1 MFFKH
6 NEKIKQ
12 RNVNVACWCTLT
24 VWAVLL
30 LINSFYEFFLN
41 KELITQSFT
50 ILAIGLVV
58 FFAVEAFLN
67 FYDRKSEK
75 SRNL

>member
-6 NEKIKQ
+6 NEKIKK
-12 RNVNVACWCTLT
+12 RNVNIACWCTFT

-30 LINSFYEFFLN
+30 LINSFYEFFLD
-41 KELITQSFT
+41 KELITHSFT
-50 ILAIGLVV
+50 ILVVGLVV
-58 FFAVEAFLN
+58 FFVVEAFLN
-67 FYDRKSEK
+67 IYDRKSER

>member
-6 NEKIKQ
+6 NEKIKK
-12 RNVNVACWCTLT
+12 RNVNIACWCTFI

-30 LINSFYEFFLN
+30 LINSFYEFFLD
-41 KELITQSFT
+41 KELITHSFT
-50 ILAIGLVV
+50 ILVVGLVV
-58 FFAVEAFLN
+58 FFVVEAFLN
-67 FYDRKSEK
+67 IYDRKSER

>member
-12 RNVNVACWCTLT
+12 RNVNIACWCTFT

-30 LINSFYEFFLN
+30 LINSFYEFFMD
-41 KELITQSFT
+41 KEFIASSFT
-50 ILAIGLVV
+50 ILVIGLVV
-58 FFAVEAFLN
+58 FFVVEAFLN
-67 FYDRKSEK
+67 IYDRKSES

>member
-12 RNVNVACWCTLT
+12 RNVNVACWCTFT

-30 LINSFYEFFLN
+30 LINSFYEFFLH

-50 ILAIGLVV
+50 ILVIGLVI
-58 FFAVEAFLN
+58 FFVVEASLN
-67 FYDRKSEK
+67 IYDKKSER
-75 SRNL
+75 SQNL